1 MPMPY
6 TKGEYVHFNS
16 HPLILRQL
24 QHGLKIEYLIKFLTI
39 KVKLVLLGF
48 ITIRRQ
54 IWNFPSAE
62 KKNYYYCSHF
72 TEISEY
78 TRVYFQFKC
87 NTSIMH

>member
-1 MPMPY
+1 MPY

-62 KKNYYYCSHF
+62 KKTIIIVH
-72 TEISEY
+72 ISLKFQSILEY
-78 TRVYFQFKC
+78 TSNLNVI
-87 NTSIMH
+87 TSIMH